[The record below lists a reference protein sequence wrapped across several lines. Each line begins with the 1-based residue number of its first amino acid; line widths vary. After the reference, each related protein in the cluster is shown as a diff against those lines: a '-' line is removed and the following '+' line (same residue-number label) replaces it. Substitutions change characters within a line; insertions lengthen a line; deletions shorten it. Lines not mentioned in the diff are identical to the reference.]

1 MVRSKTDSVE
11 RENDLL
17 RFDIQKAA
25 ENVAR
30 LPLLLSGNQ
39 WSALGFVPDQVTAS
53 IVSQGIL
60 IVTNSVSFI
69 VEELAVFGCP
79 ADLHDS
85 WSDDQGFVVPD
96 AMIGL
101 KSAANTFKGRS
112 IATRFQSVGRDFQ
125 IFTDVLTVQHDVD
138 GIGIRRF
145 VSERPTFVDNWII
158 SREKKK

>member
-60 IVTNSVSFI
+60 IVTNSVSF
-69 VEELAVFGCP
+69 
-79 ADLHDS
+79 LHS
-85 WSDDQGFVVPD
+85 TS
-96 AMIGL
+96 MKERIHL
-101 KSAANTFKGRS
+101 KNQF
-112 IATRFQSVGRDFQ
+112 
-125 IFTDVLTVQHDVD
+125 
-138 GIGIRRF
+138 
-145 VSERPTFVDNWII
+145 
-158 SREKKK
+158 KKKNDDHDQYLVRTAIVRIQLLFK